1 MALVRI
7 DDLSSV
13 TEIAP
18 SHAIAMDILLHAWLN
33 AMIAVDDASYLANH
47 IDRNVQS
54 LVASFRDTDAV
65 TLLEFLG
72 QLLRQASSEVST
84 TTYKRHD
91 MSYFIKHFF
100 VTGHSSKS
108 QVAQCSRQLYS
119 KSRNQSTKL
128 RSPVSLHKRCRFSSS
143 RLSHCGFRINIQGG
157 KNRRNA
163 ILLFIRQ
170 PSSNRHSFFSAP
182 VTGAT
187 QQAGVFK
194 SVPSTRICI

>member
-1 MALVRI
+1 MLLQLLYTLVSCQEGAMALVRI
-7 DDLSSV
+7 DDLSSI

-33 AMIAVDDASYLANH
+33 AMVVVDDTSYLADH

-54 LVASFRDTDAV
+54 LVASFRGTDAV

-72 QLLRQASSEVST
+72 QLLRQASSEVSA

-91 MSYFIKHFF
+91 VNDLTKILFASGYP
-100 VTGHSSKS
+100 SKS

-119 KSRNQSTKL
+119 KSRNQSAKL

-143 RLSHCGFRINIQGG
+143 RLSHCSFRINIQG
-157 KNRRNA
+157 
-163 ILLFIRQ
+163 
-170 PSSNRHSFFSAP
+170 
-182 VTGAT
+182 
-187 QQAGVFK
+187 
-194 SVPSTRICI
+194 